1 MKTKIFAMVAV
12 AAFLLGMT
20 ACSTEDNTSIDIK
33 AMEQDLIGLWWD
45 EFEYAGVT
53 EDGDPF
59 TTVLLAVQVDAD
71 HTGCLYLG
79 LFDDTSEEPLVI
91 YGGQEEAGFTWQ
103 LLDDGRVLL
112 GDPVTGETY
121 ALARR
126 MTRGDGGSYGENM
139 TNASNTKLT
148 YNSNGSVTATNGD
161 YSGTLAKANAQQS
174 ADIGKKLSQRIK
186 SNVNLGSGGK
196 APEGFGE
203 NDIR

>member
-1 MKTKIFAMVAV
+1 MKKTIFAMVAV
-12 AAFLLGMT
+12 AALLLGLT
-20 ACSTEDNTSIDIK
+20 GCSRDDNPSIGDKITEQN
-33 AMEQDLIGLWWD
+33 LIGLWWD
-45 EFEYAGVT
+45 EFEYADVT
-53 EDGDPF
+53 EDGEPF

-71 HTGCLYLG
+71 HTGCIYLG
-79 LFDDTSEEPLVI
+79 LFDDTSEEPLAL
-91 YGGQEEAGFTWQ
+91 YGGQEDAGFTWQ
-103 LLDDGRVLL
+103 LLNDGRVLL

-121 ALARR
+121 ALARK

-174 ADIGKKLSQRIK
+174 ADISKKLTQRIK

-203 NDIR
+203 KDIR

>member
-1 MKTKIFAMVAV
+1 MMATV
-12 AAFLLGMT
+12 LLVGMT
-20 ACSTEDNTSIDIK
+20 SCSKDDNPSTVDID
-33 AMEQDLIGLWWD
+33 ALEQELVGLWWD
-45 EFEYAGVT
+45 EYEYADVT
-53 EDGDPF
+53 EEDVPYSR
-59 TTVLLAVQVDAD
+59 VLLAVQVDAD

-121 ALARR
+121 ALARK

-161 YSGTLAKANAQQS
+161 YSGTLTKANAQQS
-174 ADIGKKLSQRIK
+174 TDIGKKLSQRIK

-203 NDIR
+203 KDIR